1 MKDTKTKERE
11 VNELKKIIYLL
22 LCIGLMVSML
32 GCGSPTAT
40 PPAKENT
47 SNTSTPDPTPPTT
60 PAPEPKNKNYAI
72 GDTFKLGDLQ
82 YKVNGIRTTNG
93 NQVMKP
99 KDGNTFLLIDL
110 TIENQGNVES
120 QVSSMM
126 SFKLVDKDGRGQEY
140 SIGAMTD
147 GKGQLDGSIASGR
160 KLSGELGYEV
170 SKGSQTYELEVI
182 SSPINGETGFVEIP
196 MK

>member
-1 MKDTKTKERE
+1 M
-11 VNELKKIIYLL
+11 KKIIYLL